1 MVKYELKKLFSNKF
15 VAISFILIALLVAGT
30 AVYSFMNYKNNICDA
45 PYILLKK
52 GVLPDT
58 TVTTDNVKDLMA
70 RYDEIIQNDDNYA
83 VIADN
88 SNRSH
93 YMSLHGKYNDRIRE
107 LESKDALTPEEE
119 EELNFLFT
127 YEINDEMYPEF
138 SALLYML
145 SDFTS
150 KHQNFNPELYKG
162 TRWDNSDF
170 PTEENKST
178 LPYTKGYGVRE
189 AYQVENGITYGRNF
203 GWRELMGTGS
213 FSVALILAVAV
224 AIAAAVLFTGEYTGK
239 TDTLIM
245 SCSRGRR
252 KIVKAKL
259 LAGWLFSVIITI
271 YYFAVSLLIF
281 GCLFS
286 LDGINTSSQ
295 AFINGR
301 IFTYG
306 EAFILM
312 FFCTVACISAIMV
325 TALAVASF
333 CTKTMPSILLIFI
346 ITLLPFL
353 INFAVYIPNDTIR
366 NILDLM
372 PSNAILLDF
381 GYSHFWQ
388 LGKNTVIESHVY
400 IIPVAVIQALI
411 FAPLINIGW
420 KKHKIL
426 S

>member
-15 VAISFILIALLVAGT
+15 VAVSFILIALIVAGT
-30 AVYSFMNYKNNICDA
+30 AIYSFSLYKNNSCST

-83 VIADN
+83 VFDDT
-88 SNRSH
+88 SNRRH
-93 YMSLHGKYNDRIRE
+93 NMSLHGKYSKRIFE
-107 LESKDALTPEEE
+107 LTDKTSLTPEEE
-119 EELNFLFT
+119 EELNFLYT

-138 SALLYML
+138 SALEYML

-162 TRWDNSDF
+162 TIWDNSDF
-170 PTEENKST
+170 PMGSDESGLIYTE
-178 LPYTKGYGVRE
+178 GYDVRD

-203 GWRELMGTGS
+203 GWRELMDTGS
-213 FSVALILAVAV
+213 FAVALILAVAA
-224 AIAAAVLFTGEYTGK
+224 AIGAVIIFTGEYTDK
-239 TDTLIM
+239 TDMLIM
-245 SCSRGRR
+245 SCSKGRR

-259 LAGWLFSVIITI
+259 LAGWLFSVIITV
-271 YYFAVSLLIF
+271 YYFAVTLLMF

-295 AFINGR
+295 TFIGGR
-301 IFTYG
+301 ILTYG
-306 EAFILM
+306 EAFLLM
-312 FFCTVACISAIMV
+312 FFCTIACISAIMI

-346 ITLLPFL
+346 ITLLPF
-353 INFAVYIPNDTIR
+353 IIDFAVYISNDTVR
-366 NILDLM
+366 NILYLL
-372 PSNAILLDF
+372 PPNAILLDF
-381 GYSHFWQ
+381 GYSHFW
-388 LGKNTVIESHVY
+388 LIGKNTIIESHVY
-400 IIPVAVIQALI
+400 IIPVALIQTLI
-411 FAPLINIGW
+411 FAPLINNGW

-426 S
+426 N

>member
-15 VAISFILIALLVAGT
+15 VAISFVLITLIVAGT
-30 AVYSFMNYKNNICDA
+30 AIYSFANYKNNICFA

-70 RYDEIIQNDDNYA
+70 RYDEIIQNDNNYA
-83 VIADN
+83 VITDD
-88 SNRSH
+88 SKREGRM
-93 YMSLHGKYNDRIRE
+93 YLHGKYSARLRE
-107 LESKDALTPEEE
+107 LSLKDALTPEEE
-119 EELNFLFT
+119 EELNFLYT

-138 SALLYML
+138 SALEYML

-162 TRWDNSDF
+162 TIWDNSDF
-170 PTEENKST
+170 PMGSDESGLIYTE
-178 LPYTKGYGVRE
+178 GYDVRD

-203 GWRELMGTGS
+203 GWRELMDTGS
-213 FSVALILAVAV
+213 FAVALILAVAA
-224 AIAAAVLFTGEYTGK
+224 AIGAVIIFTGEYTGK

-259 LAGWLFSVIITI
+259 LAGWLFSVIITV
-271 YYFAVSLLIF
+271 YYFAVTLLMF

-295 AFINGR
+295 TFIGGR
-301 IFTYG
+301 ILTYG
-306 EAFILM
+306 EAFLLM
-312 FFCTVACISAIMV
+312 FFCTIACISAIMI

-346 ITLLPFL
+346 ITLLPF
-353 INFAVYIPNDTIR
+353 IIDFAVYIPNDTVR
-366 NILDLM
+366 NILYLL
-372 PSNAILLDF
+372 PPNAILLDF
-381 GYSHFWQ
+381 GYSHFW
-388 LGKNTVIESHVY
+388 LIGKNTIIESHIY
-400 IIPVAVIQALI
+400 IIPVALIQTLI
-411 FAPLINIGW
+411 FAPLMNIGW

-426 S
+426 N